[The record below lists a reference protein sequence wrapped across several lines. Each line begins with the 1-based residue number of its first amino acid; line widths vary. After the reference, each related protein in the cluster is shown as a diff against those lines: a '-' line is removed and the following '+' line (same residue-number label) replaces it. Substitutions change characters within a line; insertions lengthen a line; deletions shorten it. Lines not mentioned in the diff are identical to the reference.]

1 MTTQGLEGCDRFGN
15 EQREEEEEEEG
26 EVWDVLAEAGGS
38 NEHCSL

>member
-15 EQREEEEEEEG
+15 EQREEEEEEG